1 MSEKEILAL
10 DTPDERVLA
19 TLSPANLKTKEDGSI
34 YQKNGPRLRIY
45 LDAFLL
51 QAAGYAPDA
60 KLSLKKATR
69 GDRLIAVRFAI
80 GSSGLSLS
88 PIVRSGKCEVP
99 VPGSA
104 LRFDMPPF
112 RRVRCWFRIDTA
124 RDTLTVAIPFGTEG
138 C

>member
-1 MSEKEILAL
+1 MISL
-10 DTPDERVLA
+10 DDIDERVLA
-19 TLSPANLKTKEDGSI
+19 TLSPANLKTREDGSI
-34 YQKNGPRLRIY
+34 YQKNGPRLRLY

-51 QAAGYAPDA
+51 QAAGYEPDA
-60 KLSLKKATR
+60 KLSLYGATR
-69 GDRLIAVRFAI
+69 NDKLIALRFAI

-99 VPGSA
+99 IPGSA

-112 RRVRCWFRIDTA
+112 RRVKCWFQIDA
-124 RDTLTVAIPFGTEG
+124 AKSTLTVAIPFGREG

>member
-45 LDAFLL
+45 LDALALL
-51 QAAGYAPDA
+51 QIVGGD
-60 KLSLKKATR
+60 KL
-69 GDRLIAVRFAI
+69 I
-80 GSSGLSLS
+80 
-88 PIVRSGKCEVP
+88 
-99 VPGSA
+99 
-104 LRFDMPPF
+104 
-112 RRVRCWFRIDTA
+112 
-124 RDTLTVAIPFGTEG
+124 IPF